1 MGYFEI
7 GVFHPRSSDNLGTLW
22 RSAYQLG
29 AASIFTIG
37 RPYRQQTSD
46 TQHTAYEI
54 PLRNYPTFEDFL
66 ANRPVGAQLI
76 GVEMGGQPLSTFVHP
91 ERAIYLLGSESNGL
105 PESVL
110 QQCNAVIGSGEYQ
123 LPVLQSGGG
132 GQSGAVPPGIFGRWQ
147 ARLNGSQL
155 FQVFVILL

>member
-7 GVFHPRSSDNLGTLW
+7 GVFHPRSSDNVGTLW

-66 ANRPVGAQLI
+66 TNRPVGALLI
-76 GVEMGGQPLSTFVHP
+76 GVEMGGQPLSSFVHP
-91 ERAIYLLGSESNGL
+91 ERAIYLLGSESTGL

-110 QQCNAVIGSGEYQ
+110 QQCNAVIGLESINYPSYNLAVAGS
-123 LPVLQSGGG
+123 LVLYHRVFLAGG
-132 GQSGAVPPGIFGRWQ
+132 R
-147 ARLNGSQL
+147 RD
-155 FQVFVILL
+155 